1 MDSLI
6 LAKDLQEA
14 FRDYIANGAI
24 SLGSLFFSVHRRAI
38 HSYFLLFLSL
48 K

>member
-24 SLGSLFFSVHRRAI
+24 SLGSLFFLFI
-38 HSYFLLFLSL
+38 GELFILTFFYFFH
-48 K
+48 